1 MNDTNTL
8 DPMVGLGTD
17 LDDLSNLFEFGDI
30 DLNNIPDEGNFGNQ
44 MQEQHSTH
52 PNTPFQDLGKTMS
65 LPGPA
70 AHDFGAHEQ
79 YGLSHRMDQQRYLG
93 HHGNNISA
101 SNPYTAESIYH
112 SSAQPLYGS
121 HPHPQQYP
129 LHPHQGYLPSQAVPL
144 TPTSFEMHGETGR
157 FMHRPPQFDPQQRA
171 ILEQR
176 YGLRKDDAI
185 AYTPMVSPAG
195 TPQFHMVSE
204 YTTPGAY
211 FSPLTSPMLHA
222 QSQQRA
228 HFQRK
233 EQGYITNPST
243 APSSNTNSPIGPNL
257 DIDMLEDT
265 MSQPHS
271 AGPQA
276 RKPKRKIATARSSSA
291 AAAKATQNVARTS
304 QKRKSPAASL
314 NILPVNGDDLSLR
327 TVQSQPASTNLHTSV
342 HHESSEA
349 ESISPEA
356 LSESLMGPPPRPSS
370 NVNQS
375 PGFAGRQKKDSGAD
389 ATPAAT
395 PKSLLTIRNNQQP
408 ISDQPASSE
417 FSAQTTLEPD
427 GLDDLSLPEAASKPS
442 SRRATVNR
450 IDTDVSATASD
461 DQTPRMSARKTPKLG
476 PLSTPTSARHQ
487 SAIHSPAA
495 GSPITASTPAAIL
508 QNKKDAGSGRAGRKR
523 GSTSA
528 NSSKMVSPAL
538 VPKISPSIKPLLPEG
553 TPLNTATQ
561 AMLLASKSNYQ
572 NMLEGNALP
581 GVSYPDSLQSGLS
594 SKRTSH
600 KVAEQGRRNRINDAL
615 KEMQALI
622 PKSSV
627 VKPLNREGTTD
638 GDASPDP
645 GDEEKIAEGT
655 PKESTEEAAVR
666 SSNSK
671 AATVELANEYIKK
684 MQNDHATQSADLMQL
699 KKENEELKR
708 RLQAQNGKENAES
721 PEKSSASSTSSSPAA
736 V

>member
-8 DPMVGLGTD
+8 DTMVGLGTD

-30 DLNNIPDEGNFGNQ
+30 DLNNIPDEGNFGSQ
-44 MQEQHSTH
+44 IQEQHSTH
-52 PNTPFQDLGKTMS
+52 PNTPFQDIGKSMS

-79 YGLSHRMDQQRYLG
+79 YGLSHGMDQQRYVG
-93 HHGNNISA
+93 HHGNNVSA
-101 SNPYTAESIYH
+101 SNPYTAEAIYH
-112 SSAQPLYGS
+112 SSAQPMYSS
-121 HPHPQQYP
+121 HAHTQQYP
-129 LHPHQGYLPSQAVPL
+129 LHPHQGYLPSQAVPP

-157 FMHRPPQFDPQQRA
+157 FMHQPPQFDPQQRA

-185 AYTPMVSPAG
+185 AYTPMLSPAG
-195 TPQFHMVSE
+195 TPQFHMVPE

-228 HFQRK
+228 HFQQQQ
-233 EQGYITNPST
+233 QGYMTNPRT
-243 APSSNTNSPIGPNL
+243 APSSIPNSPIGPNL
-257 DIDMLEDT
+257 DVDMLGDS
-265 MSQPHS
+265 MLQPHS
-271 AGPQA
+271 AGPQP
-276 RKPKRKIATARSSSA
+276 RKSKRKIATARSSSA
-291 AAAKATQNVARTS
+291 AAAKATQSVARTS

-314 NILPVNGDDLSLR
+314 NILPSNGDDLSLR
-327 TVQSQPASTNLHTSV
+327 TVQSQPASTHLHTPV
-342 HHESSEA
+342 QHESSEA
-349 ESISPEA
+349 GSISPEA
-356 LSESLMGPPPRPSS
+356 LSESLMGPPPRPGS
-370 NVNQS
+370 NVNHS
-375 PGFAGRQKKDSGAD
+375 PGLAGRQKKGNGPA

-395 PKSLLTIRNNQQP
+395 PKSLLTMRNDQQP

-442 SRRATVNR
+442 NRRATVNR
-450 IDTDVSATASD
+450 IDTDATATD

-487 SAIHSPAA
+487 SAIHSPVT
-495 GSPITASTPAAIL
+495 GSPISASTPAGIL
-508 QNKKDAGSGRAGRKR
+508 QNKKDAGSGRVGRKR
-523 GSTSA
+523 GSISA

-622 PKSSV
+622 PKSSA
-627 VKPLNREGTTD
+627 VKSSNREVTTD
-638 GDASPDP
+638 GDASPDA
-645 GDEEKIAEGT
+645 GDEEKDAEGT
-655 PKESTEEAAVR
+655 PKESKEEAAAR

-684 MQNDHATQSADLMQL
+684 MQNEHATQSADLMQL
-699 KKENEELKR
+699 KRENEELKR
-708 RLQAQNGKENAES
+708 RLEAQNGKENAEN
-721 PEKSSASSTSSSPAA
+721 PEKSSASSTSLSPAA
-736 V
+736 I